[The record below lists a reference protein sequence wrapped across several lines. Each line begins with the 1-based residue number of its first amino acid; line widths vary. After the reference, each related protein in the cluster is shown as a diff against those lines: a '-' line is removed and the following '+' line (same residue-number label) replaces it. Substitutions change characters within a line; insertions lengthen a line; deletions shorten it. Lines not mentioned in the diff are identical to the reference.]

1 MTTTLY
7 RILIVD
13 DNPGDVELVRIACE
27 MAGLQVA
34 IESVPDGIEAMR
46 RLGAAMRDNNLPAM
60 VLLDLN
66 MPRANGFEVLDFM
79 CVRHLIDQV
88 PVVVLSTSH
97 KSEDRQRCLSLG
109 AKAMHSKPESI
120 QDLRRLVE
128 DFRPFLDRTGVGGP
142 A

>member
-1 MTTTLY
+1 MTTTMH

-13 DNPGDVELVRIACE
+13 DNPGDIELVRIAFE
-27 MAGLQVA
+27 MAGIPVV

-46 RLGAAMRDNNLPAM
+46 LLSASAKDKNLPAM

-79 CVRHLIDQV
+79 CVRHLVDQV
-88 PVVVLSTSH
+88 PVIILSTSRQL
-97 KSEDRQRCLSLG
+97 EDRRRCLALG
-109 AKAMHSKPESI
+109 ARAMHSKPESI
-120 QDLRRLVE
+120 LDLRRLIE
-128 DFRPFLDRTGVGGP
+128 DFRVYLSQSIVGGP